1 MPLSL
6 DKACLVCQH
15 CLKYD
20 VSQIFRETAMVATTM
35 LHVRMDENIK
45 EQATETLAAMAE
57 ADVIARKRRVR
68 FATAAKLLDALEKGS
83 GK

>member
-1 MPLSL
+1 
-6 DKACLVCQH
+6 
-15 CLKYD
+15 
-20 VSQIFRETAMVATTM
+20 MVATTM